1 MTRAVPAW
9 SWVVRSRLK
18 SMIVWGSTWY
28 LLARLSIVSVD
39 LVVTT
44 IPCTGGTTIW
54 LPVATES
61 VDMRLV
67 LDQRISATLTWN
79 LVAIAVRSSPAATV
93 YMNGWR
99 LTGAEVGI
107 DTGLITVLYRPSETS
122 PYWPPSPTT
131 TASAFTGPNL
141 AVRVVGKWRSIAA

>member
-1 MTRAVPAW
+1 MMAW
-9 SWVVRSRLK
+9 L
-18 SMIVWGSTWY
+18 STWY
-28 LLARLSIVSVD
+28 LAARLSIVSVA

-79 LVAIAVRSSPAATV
+79 LLAIADRSSPAATV
-93 YMNGWR
+93 
-99 LTGAEVGI
+99 
-107 DTGLITVLYRPSETS
+107 
-122 PYWPPSPTT
+122 
-131 TASAFTGPNL
+131 
-141 AVRVVGKWRSIAA
+141 